1 MQDLTRIKEEF
12 PGIIFPADYELLPGV
27 DEVYELQ
34 LAYLESKMLSPEEII
49 SNGAFFE
56 GIGSNASRHFVMC
69 TGQSLKL
76 PNHSSSRLRHF
87 LEKNIFKTGYGTHG
101 LFPYRGKFH
110 PQMVKALLNIMALKP
125 GEIVLDPMMGSGTV
139 CIEAC
144 LMGIHSIGI
153 DASPFCRFMAET
165 KVRALTMNL
174 QRAQKAIG
182 NADSVFSYFH
192 EQYTGQEH
200 GCSLV
205 SPPALSRF
213 LTSLSK
219 IGEKHVLGDNALV
232 SDEDRD
238 LLETYSL
245 LLLGYLD
252 AVGYAERSKRKSAQ
266 GLFQGILERYL
277 FVCEKIQKY
286 LHEDARKL
294 AEATVFS
301 GDAREMVLA
310 DQYVDGILFSPPYSF
325 AVDYIANDQF
335 HLEALNVDIDELR
348 EKMVGLRGGKKLADK
363 YYAYRK
369 DMAIVLGE
377 CHRVLKPKRFCT
389 VVIGT
394 NSNQVSKALG
404 ISKERVQGLD
414 ELVRELG
421 QNTGFEFI
429 KQIDRPISGISNTM
443 RREHIIMM
451 RKG

>member
-1 MQDLTRIKEEF
+1 MQDLTAINEEF
-12 PGIIFPADYELLPGV
+12 PGNIFPADYRLVPGV

-34 LAYLESKMLSPEEII
+34 LAYLESKLLSPEEIT

-56 GIGSNASRHFVMC
+56 SIGSNVSKHFVMC

-87 LEKNIFKTGYGTHG
+87 FEQNIFKTGYGTHG

-125 GEIVLDPMMGSGTV
+125 ADTVLDPMMGSGTV

-144 LMGIHSIGI
+144 LMGIKSIGI

-174 QRAQKAIG
+174 ERAQKALG

-192 EQYTGQEH
+192 EQYTGQKH
-200 GCSLV
+200 GCFPV
-205 SPPALSRF
+205 SPPALSQF
-213 LTSLSK
+213 LASLSK
-219 IGEKHVLGDNALV
+219 IGEKHVFGDDVLV

-252 AVGYAERSKRKSAQ
+252 AIGYAERSKRKSAHE
-266 GLFQGILERYL
+266 LFRGILERYL
-277 FVCEKIQKY
+277 FVCEKIQHY
-286 LHEDARKL
+286 LHEDTRKL
-294 AEATVFS
+294 AEATLFS
-301 GDAREMVLA
+301 GDARDMAL
-310 DQYVDGILFSPPYSF
+310 DDHCVDGVLFSPPYSF
-325 AVDYIANDQF
+325 AVDYIANDQL

-348 EKMVGLRGGKKLADK
+348 EKMVGLRGGKKLTDK

-369 DMAIVLGE
+369 DMAIVLSE
-377 CHRVLKPKRFCT
+377 CYRVLKPKRFCT
-389 VVIGT
+389 IVIGT

-404 ISKERVQGLD
+404 ISKEKVQGLD

-429 KQIDRPISGISNTM
+429 KQIDRPINGISNTM

-451 RKG
+451 RKD